1 MTLTGRIV
9 EYIEQ
14 GKFIC
19 GIALEEE
26 NRRLRLINQNG
37 REIKLPQARVLHQT
51 ARPVAA
57 TSREAAQELLQEVN
71 RKRHDLVAAIN
82 LEELWELASGEGKEA
97 FTPEFL
103 AALSF
108 GAEVDEDQVAAF
120 LRAVLEDR
128 FFFKFREGRIV
139 VHPPEV
145 VGQMREKAVQA
156 KAEEL
161 FQAECVAG
169 LEGLRRGEKPSESA
183 GLTKCLQILADHYL
197 FGGESPTDAQ
207 AREII
212 KLGQIHGVEEIH
224 QLLVAA
230 GFWQPHENLGLLK
243 HQVPVAFS
251 AEALAEA
258 DVCQEP
264 SAAELLAEGYRD
276 FTDLSLL
283 TIDGETTRDYDD
295 ALHIERR
302 GDDFLVGIHV
312 ADVARYVKPGSAL
325 FAEARQRATSL
336 YFPDSRVP
344 MLPESISEGVCSLI
358 CERVRPVTS
367 IMVQLSASGEVL
379 DYSVRRAM
387 VKVRRQLSYTYVD
400 QELERDEELRDLARL
415 AGLLRE
421 RRIAGGALLMPI
433 PDVLIDIA
441 EGGQVSVRLAD
452 GDSGGRALVAEF
464 MVLANSLFA
473 AYVADRQVLGLFRGQ
488 NEPHRRL
495 YQGFLRDLQ
504 LNFRQRRFLQP
515 ARITTR
521 AQPHSCVGTMQYTTM
536 TSPIRRFF
544 DLVMQHQVMSMLRG
558 QGAKFESHELESFIA
573 EIIRF
578 QSRAGL
584 VRRLRHRYWL
594 LRYLEG
600 RVGERMEALVVDRG
614 PRRVNVVLT
623 EILMEADLPLT
634 SGVSAE
640 PGAHVMVR
648 LARVKPL
655 EDLLR
660 LEW

>member
-1 MTLTGRIV
+1 MALTGRIV

-19 GIALEEE
+19 GLALEEE
-26 NRRLRLINQNG
+26 NRRLRLLNQNG
-37 REIKLPQARVLHQT
+37 REIKLPLARVLHQT
-51 ARPVAA
+51 ARSVSA
-57 TSREAAQELLQEVN
+57 TTREAAQELLQEVN
-71 RKRHDLVAAIN
+71 RKRHDLGVGIN
-82 LEELWELASGEGKEA
+82 LEELWELVSGEGKEA

-103 AALSF
+103 AGLSF
-108 GAEVDEDQVAAF
+108 GTEADEDQVAAF

-139 VHPPEV
+139 VHPQEV
-145 VGQMREKAVQA
+145 VGQMREKAAQA
-156 KAEEL
+156 RAEEQFL
-161 FQAECVAG
+161 AECAAG
-169 LEGLRRGEKPSESA
+169 LAGLRRGERPVDSA

-197 FGGESPTDAQ
+197 FGGESATDAQ
-207 AREII
+207 AREIV
-212 KLGQIHGVEEIH
+212 KLGLIHSTEEIH
-224 QLLVAA
+224 QLLVTA
-230 GFWQPHENLGLLK
+230 GYWQPHENLGLRK

-258 DVCQEP
+258 AAIQEP
-264 SAAELLAEGYRD
+264 TATELLAEGYRD
-276 FTDLSLL
+276 FSDLPLL
-283 TIDGETTRDYDD
+283 TIDGESTRDYDD

-302 GDDFLVGIHV
+302 GTDFLVGIHV
-312 ADVARYVKPGSAL
+312 ADVARYVRPGSAL
-325 FAEARQRATSL
+325 FAEARQRATTL

-344 MLPESISEGVCSLI
+344 MLPEALSEGVCSLI
-358 CERVRPVTS
+358 CDRPRPVTS
-367 IMVQLSASGEVL
+367 IMVQLSATGEVL
-379 DYSVRRAM
+379 DYSVRRAL
-387 VKVRRQLSYTYVD
+387 VKVRRQLSYPYAD
-400 QELERDEELRDLARL
+400 QHLESDQELRDLANL
-415 AGLLRE
+415 ARLLRE

-433 PDVLIDIA
+433 PDVLIEIA
-441 EGGQVSVRLAD
+441 ADGGIAVRLAD
-452 GDSGGRALVAEF
+452 GDSGARALVAEF
-464 MVLANSLFA
+464 MVLANTLFA
-473 AYVADRQVLGLFRGQ
+473 AYVADRQVPGLFRGQ

-495 YQGFLRDLQ
+495 FQGFQRDLQ

-544 DLVMQHQVMSMLRG
+544 DLVMQHQVANMLRG
-558 QGAKFESHELESFIA
+558 QGARFQEHELEGFIA
-573 EIIRF
+573 ELIRL

-594 LRYLEG
+594 LRYLEP
-600 RVGERMEALVVDRG
+600 RVGERLEALVVDRG

-623 EILMEADLPLT
+623 EILMEADLPVT
-634 SGVSAE
+634 AGVSAE
-640 PGAHVMVR
+640 PGAKVMVR

>member
-1 MTLTGRIV
+1 MALTGRIV

-19 GIALEEE
+19 AISLEEE
-26 NRRLRLINQNG
+26 NRRLRLLNQNG
-37 REIKLPQARVLHQT
+37 REVKLPIARVLHQT
-51 ARPVAA
+51 NRPFSA
-57 TSREAAQELLQEVN
+57 TTREAAQELLHEVN
-71 RKRHDLVAAIN
+71 RNRHDLATAIN
-82 LEELWELASGEGKEA
+82 LEELWELVSSEGKES
-97 FTPEFL
+97 FPPEFL
-103 AALSF
+103 AELSF
-108 GAEVDEDQVAAF
+108 GAKVDEDQVAAF

-139 VHPPEV
+139 VHPPEM
-145 VGQMREKAVQA
+145 VGQMREKAAQA
-156 KAEEL
+156 RDEER
-161 FQAECVAG
+161 FFADCVAG
-169 LEGLRRGEKPSESA
+169 LDDLRRGERPVESA
-183 GLTKCLQILADHYL
+183 GFGKCLQILADHYL
-197 FGGESPTDAQ
+197 FGGESATDGQ

-258 DVCQEP
+258 DACQEP

-276 FTDLSLL
+276 FTDLPLL

-302 GDDFLVGIHV
+302 GTDFLVGIHV

-325 FAEARQRATSL
+325 FAEARQRATTL

-344 MLPESISEGVCSLI
+344 MLPEALSEGVCSLI
-358 CERVRPVTS
+358 CDRVRPVTS
-367 IMVQLSASGEVL
+367 VMVQLSASGEVL

-387 VKVRRQLSYTYVD
+387 VKVRRQLSYTFVD
-400 QELERDEELRDLARL
+400 QELERDEELRGLARL

-421 RRIAGGALLMPI
+421 RRIVGGALLMPI
-433 PDVLIDIA
+433 PDVLIDISEDGKVA
-441 EGGQVSVRLAD
+441 VRLAD

-473 AYVADRQVLGLFRGQ
+473 AYVADRQVPGLFRGQ

-495 YQGFLRDLQ
+495 FQGFQRDLQ

-515 ARITTR
+515 AKITTR
-521 AQPHSCVGTMQYTTM
+521 AQPHSCVGVMQYTTM

-544 DLVMQHQVMSMLRG
+544 DLVMQHQVMNMLRG
-558 QGAKFESHELESFIA
+558 QGARFEEHELEGFIA

-594 LRYLEG
+594 LRYLEA
-600 RVGERMEALVVDRG
+600 REGERLEVLVVDRG

-623 EILMEADLPLT
+623 EILMEADLPVT
-634 SGVSAE
+634 SGVKAE
-640 PGAHVMVR
+640 PGAKVMVR
-648 LARVKPL
+648 LAKVKPR